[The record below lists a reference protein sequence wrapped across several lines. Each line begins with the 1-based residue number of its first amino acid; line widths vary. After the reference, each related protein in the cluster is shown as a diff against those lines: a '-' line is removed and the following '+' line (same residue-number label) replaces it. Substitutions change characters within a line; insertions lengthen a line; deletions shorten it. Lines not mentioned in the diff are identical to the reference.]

1 MHGYEMIREIE
12 ERSGGFWKPSAGSIY
27 PTLQL
32 LEDQGLIEGE
42 EADGKRLFSLTDEGR
57 ATFDEQS
64 EGDRPSPWEQVRSGA
79 PTELVQLGMSVQQL
93 RAAVTQAL
101 NAADEPQRARVRELL
116 DETRRGI
123 YAILAEKE

>member
-1 MHGYEMIREIE
+1 MSEKL
-12 ERSGGFWKPSAGSIY
+12 GGDAGS
-27 PTLQL
+27 QVKQGRS
-32 LEDQGLIEGE
+32 EDIGDGTTAQG
-42 EADGKRLFSLTDEGR
+42 AAQPDSF
-57 ATFDEQS
+57 AFDEQS

-123 YAILAEKE
+123 YAILAEKD